1 MRLFVAVDLPPEVV
15 DLVAGLIRPELSSLR
30 WTTPEQWHVTVRFLG
45 EVSAS
50 ELEGSDGLLAAVATV
65 PDALKAAGVERVEA
79 AMGPAA
85 AWFPGRQ
92 VLQVPVE
99 GLDQVAAAVA
109 MTTEAWGSPE
119 QGFRGHL
126 TLARV
131 RARAKG
137 PPSLAGVA
145 LVASWVVPELVLYS
159 SSLGPGGSRY
169 TALHRV
175 ALPGGAG

>member
-15 DLVAGLIRPELSSLR
+15 DLVAGLIRPELSSMR
-30 WTTPEQWHVTVRFLG
+30 WTTPEQWHVTVRFFG
-45 EVSAS
+45 EVSSS
-50 ELEGSDGLLAAVATV
+50 ELEGSDGLLAALGTV
-65 PDALKAAGVERVEA
+65 PDALKAAGVDRVEA

-92 VLQVPVE
+92 VLQVPVD
-99 GLDQVAAAVA
+99 GLDELAAAVA
-109 MTTEAWGSPE
+109 MATEAWGEPE

-137 PPSLAGVA
+137 PASLAGVA
-145 LVASWVVPELVLYS
+145 LVSSWVVPELVLYS
-159 SSLGPGGSRY
+159 SALGPGGSRY

-175 ALPGGAG
+175 TLPGGGS